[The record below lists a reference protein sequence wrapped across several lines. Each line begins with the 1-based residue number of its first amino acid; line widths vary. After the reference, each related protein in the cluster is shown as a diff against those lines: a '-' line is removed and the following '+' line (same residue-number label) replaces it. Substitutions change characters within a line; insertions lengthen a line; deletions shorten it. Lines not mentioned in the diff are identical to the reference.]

1 MRVTLVGNPN
11 IQQILR
17 SEEEMGNRQL
27 KTNLIIQ
34 TGPSSFL
41 LRTSQLPFPKRE
53 WVVFHCPF
61 TEYELSTPIIEVA
74 HARGIPLS
82 RVNELVLET
91 FMRAHHLTDI
101 QFMKHLC

>member
-17 SEEEMGNRQL
+17 TEGEIGNRQL
-27 KTNLIIQ
+27 VNLMIP
-34 TGPSSFL
+34 TDHGTFL

>member
-11 IQQILR
+11 TQQILR
-17 SEEEMGNRQL
+17 TEGEIGNRQL
-27 KTNLIIQ
+27 VNLMIP
-34 TGPSSFL
+34 TGPNSLL

-61 TEYELSTPIIEVA
+61 SHEEMSMPIIEVA

-82 RVNELVLET
+82 RINQLVLET
-91 FMRAHHLTDI
+91 FMRAHHLSDI
-101 QFMKHLC
+101 QSLKHL